1 MKAPE
6 VFERTTSIITGSKN
20 LLKVWDLPNLPF
32 TEFFGEYDS
41 TFPKVDQALMMC
53 PETGVFQLQNEV
65 DPRFLY
71 NSKNYNFRTLRNPK
85 ISRELDFFV
94 KSSSLNLF
102 VNSESRILEIGGNDT
117 ELAEKLKNNFSKYVV
132 CDPILDDQDV
142 GLIEHWGGTIE
153 ERMDLVEEFQP
164 TVIIGRH
171 VLEHLSSPLTLLKG
185 LMNRIRGKVI
195 FVFEFPNFR
204 LMQQRQRFDAV
215 FHQHLNY
222 FDEHSIQKLISSLE
236 CKLLSIHSNLEGSNG
251 GSLVVSFT
259 NDLDCHSLETV
270 DIQPFN
276 SNAKDNFDISLK
288 LFKSQTTLLTETIAS
303 WKGEKFGFGAG
314 LMLSTLNYH
323 LNGEV
328 EKFSA
333 IFDDDEAKVNSRYQN
348 LDVEIQSA
356 SKFVDAEK
364 NLVLITSMENQRRLR
379 NRLMDFPKSTIIGF
393 QIG

>member
-1 MKAPE
+1 
-6 VFERTTSIITGSKN
+6 
-20 LLKVWDLPNLPF
+20 
-32 TEFFGEYDS
+32 
-41 TFPKVDQALMMC
+41 MC

-259 NDLDCHSLETV
+259 NDLDCHSLDTV

-276 SNAKDNFDISLK
+276 GNAKDNFDISLK
-288 LFKSQTTLLTETIAS
+288 LFKSQTTLLTETIAA

-333 IFDDDEAKVNSRYQN
+333 IFDDDESKVNSRYQN
-348 LDVEIQSA
+348 LDVEIESA